1 MLRAIALATTLVN
14 AAIRIEENVPRVKKG
29 IVTFDG
35 WRFLGPRGAASIQ
48 GIKTQIKN
56 AFGLSSG

>member
-1 MLRAIALATTLVN
+1 MLRAIALATTLANAATLVN

-29 IVTFDG
+29 KATFDG

-48 GIKTQIKN
+48 GIKTQ
-56 AFGLSSG
+56 S

>member
-35 WRFLGPRGAASIQ
+35 WRFLGPRGAASTSIQ
-48 GIKTQIKN
+48 GIKAQM
-56 AFGLSSG
+56 

>member
-29 IVTFDG
+29 TATFDG

-56 AFGLSSG
+56 A